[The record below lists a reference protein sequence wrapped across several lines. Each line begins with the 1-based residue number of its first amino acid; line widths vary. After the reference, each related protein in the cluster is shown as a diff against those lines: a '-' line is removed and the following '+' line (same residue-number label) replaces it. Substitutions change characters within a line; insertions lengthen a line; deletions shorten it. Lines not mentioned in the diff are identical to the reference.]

1 MQLSRRC
8 CIGFLLIVE
17 YGPCIE
23 IEASVPFDPHRHL
36 ALVRPA
42 LSEPSQARRFLQ
54 RTMPDSWRFAH
65 QMAIDL
71 VRQLE
76 FLAWSGRADAFDTY
90 FLRQAEAMLRPKGL
104 TELIGGPSAPP
115 DANQTTPDLEE
126 RLARFCRWNRAIVTA
141 VLLDLDEH
149 REVIDPHQALTYL
162 LTRHVPFARAAA
174 RWSAK
179 AGIAPIREALCELPG
194 YSLVLLAM
202 SPNDTAERFLAR
214 DAFWTAVMKR
224 T

>member
-1 MQLSRRC
+1 M
-8 CIGFLLIVE
+8 
-17 YGPCIE
+17 
-23 IEASVPFDPHRHL
+23 PFDPRRHL

-54 RTMPDSWRFAH
+54 RTLPDSWRFAH

-90 FLRQAEAMLRPKGL
+90 FLRQAEAMLRPQGL
-104 TELIGGPSAPP
+104 TELINGPSTPS
-115 DANQTTPDLEE
+115 DGEQTTLDLEE
-126 RLARFCRWNRAIVTA
+126 RLARFCIWSRAIVTA
-141 VLLDLDEH
+141 VLLDLDER
-149 REVIDPHQALTYL
+149 REVTNAHQALTYL
-162 LTRHVPFARAAA
+162 LTRHLPFARAAGV
-174 RWSAK
+174 WSAGS
-179 AGIAPIREALCELPG
+179 GIAPIREALSELPG
-194 YSLVLLAM
+194 YALVPLAM
-202 SPNDTAERFLAR
+202 SPTDTAERFLAR